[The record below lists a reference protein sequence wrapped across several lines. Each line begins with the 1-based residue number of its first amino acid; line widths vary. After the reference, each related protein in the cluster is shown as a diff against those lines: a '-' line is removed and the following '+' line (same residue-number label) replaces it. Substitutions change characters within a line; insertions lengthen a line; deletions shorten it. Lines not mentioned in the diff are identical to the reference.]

1 MVFLTLDDV
10 GGSAEVVVFNSV
22 YAASRELCEPD
33 RILVVKGRVDHKQ
46 AGETKLLAVEVAS
59 FEAIPERKIV
69 TLKVDP
75 RRADAAVVRQLRDLI
90 VRYPGPAPVFL
101 ELTGDSGF
109 RRLEFG
115 PGFRVAPDSDFFAE
129 AKHLL
134 GEAAV
139 A

>member
-1 MVFLTLDDV
+1 MD
-10 GGSAEVVVFNSV
+10 
-22 YAASRELCEPD
+22 
-33 RILVVKGRVDHKQ
+33 
-46 AGETKLLAVEVAS
+46 VAS
-59 FEAIPERKIV
+59 FEATPERKIV

-75 RRADAAVVRQLRDLI
+75 RRADAGIVRQLRDLI
-90 VRYPGPAPVFL
+90 GRYPGSAPVFL
-101 ELTGDSGF
+101 ELAGESGF

-129 AKHLL
+129 AKTLL